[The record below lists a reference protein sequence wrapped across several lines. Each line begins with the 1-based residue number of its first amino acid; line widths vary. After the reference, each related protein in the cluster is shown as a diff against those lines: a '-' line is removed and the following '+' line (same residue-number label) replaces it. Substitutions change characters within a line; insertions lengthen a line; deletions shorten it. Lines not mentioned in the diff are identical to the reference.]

1 MRVQKIQDQLK
12 KEVERTAA
20 ESNHLDRKRKELKD
34 RIDRAADEGE
44 RRRLMGQ
51 LDQVDREWR
60 DRLAQENETQH
71 KKLKAA
77 LEERRRA
84 KKKLKDELANKRQEK
99 MTEAAA
105 NSLDGILDT
114 DEVRAAEDAKAIV
127 DKID

>member
-1 MRVQKIQDQLK
+1 VRVQKIQDQLK